1 MKKFLA
7 LAFVCA
13 GLTAMAGMPQLNR
26 AHVTHKAEGNL
37 VMKGNSMAA
46 KFMAP
51 AMGKAQS
58 TSFSQFVRENNVDL
72 NANRLSKKA
81 PMRVGTEEVL
91 LPKLM
96 FMEVYNWSVNDNDS
110 LIVEAAMPGSVGGW
124 NVNFTAGDEDGVY
137 TCDGLYYDAPANF
150 VVDLA
155 NKTVTMPTFTL
166 ASQTTGHGAQGR
178 FTYDTVENVFY
189 VNEKWFTEDAEPA
202 DLQGQ
207 ILDDG
212 SIIFNDGFLYY
223 FQTIVTTS
231 QDGEAVK
238 TDTTASLSQ
247 IFRNPYMMVP
257 TGTHNYDFVYE
268 GVEYKD
274 QENGVYMFQQN
285 DTTVM
290 VWNLWGLGGVGNDM
304 MIYEDGTMKFPL
316 QFITERDM
324 SQYSAQYP
332 NYQFSTSFLNFNG
345 GLSTIVDDSDTYGQ
359 VNGNK
364 ITWDTTTV
372 SNFFVY
378 NNNYYFPA
386 VYLPPFYNNVLT
398 LNNDV
403 FYYQKSV
410 APVISYV
417 VNDEN
422 VVITAVGE
430 GTVVLATSDSTAVEN
445 PYTVARGEA
454 DQTITMLALA
464 QQEGKLPSE
473 IVSQEIVIPAKAVAS
488 LRGDVDNNGRVEIA
502 DVSALIDALLNTT
515 MYLPEGADCDLDGD
529 FGIGDVSA
537 LIDYLLNGEWTK

>member
-81 PMRVGTEEVL
+81 PMRVGTEEL
-91 LPKLM
+91 LLSKLL

-110 LIVEAAMPGSVGGW
+110 LIIESAVPSTVGGW
-124 NVNFTAGDEDGVY
+124 NVNLTAGDEDGVY
-137 TCDGLYYDAPANF
+137 TCDGLYYIVPANF

-166 ASQTTGHGAQGR
+166 ASQTTGHGEQGR

-231 QDGEAVK
+231 QNGEAVK
-238 TDTTASLSQ
+238 TDTTAELSQ

-257 TGTHNYDFVYE
+257 TGNHSFDFTYQGNTQSDEVP
-268 GVEYKD
+268 
-274 QENGVYMFQQN
+274 VYMYQQN
-285 DTTVM
+285 DTTVK
-290 VWNLWGLGGVGNDM
+290 VWNLWGFGGIGSEM
-304 MIYEDGTMKFPL
+304 IIYEDGTMKFPL
-316 QFITERDM
+316 QAIMERDVSEYASDLPEGAQM
-324 SQYSAQYP
+324 S
-332 NYQFSTSFLNFNG
+332 NVFLNGNG
-345 GLSTIVDDSDTYGQ
+345 GNAVDASDTYGL
-359 VNGNK
+359 VNSNK
-364 ITWDTTTV
+364 ITWDSTRLG
-372 SNFFVY
+372 NFVVY
-378 NNNYYFPA
+378 NNNYYFPYVA
-386 VYLPPFYNNVLT
+386 FPPMFNNVLT

-454 DQTITMLALA
+454 DQTITMLAVA